1 MRVLRRSRRS
11 ERAAVVVEFA
21 LIAPLLLMIVFGI
34 IDFGW
39 MIDRSN
45 VVNNVARDAA
55 RVASLDG
62 NRAAIR
68 AVATHELTDIGV
80 TYPGPDATVT
90 ITCTTPAGVTCND
103 SDFDAKAV
111 AGSAVR
117 VTVSY
122 THHWITPVGAIC
134 SFFGGGSCT
143 GSTIQLVRT
152 SEMVRE

>member
-1 MRVLRRSRRS
+1 M
-11 ERAAVVVEFA
+11 VVEFA
-21 LIAPLLLMIVFGI
+21 LVAPLLLMIVFGI

-55 RVASLDG
+55 RTASLDG
-62 NRAAIR
+62 NRATIR
-68 AVATHELTDIGV
+68 TVATDELADIGV
-80 TYPGPDATVT
+80 TYPGPNATVT

-103 SDFDAKAV
+103 SDFDAKAI
-111 AGSAVR
+111 AGSSVR

-122 THHWITPVGAIC
+122 THHWITPVGALC

-143 GSTIQLVRT
+143 GSTIELTRT